1 MNQLNSLTPE
11 KPTTSPGSNYRPEID
26 GFRTIAILAVIINHF
41 NPKIM
46 ASGFLGVDIF
56 FVISGFVVTSSL
68 SHKLTQNLLQYLP
81 TFYARRIK
89 RLIPALVT
97 CVLITSIV
105 GCFFIPTG
113 EIDVSL
119 ETGIASLFGY
129 SNIYLLDEISDYFG
143 SEAELNLFTH
153 TWSLGIE
160 AQFYLLFP
168 IILGLC
174 SNGNKRQ
181 SSRNI
186 LITVVGLTV
195 LSLITYLYMI
205 EDNGDAAFFLLPS
218 RFWELGVGCLT
229 YLVLQRFSRPS
240 WRQIQQLIAPISTLL
255 IIAVLFLSK
264 DLQTL
269 TTVSIV
275 LLTAI
280 TIWAFDTKSTVVK
293 LFASK
298 WLVKIGILSYS
309 LYLWHGAVLVL
320 SRWTIGIS
328 KYTIIF
334 QLLLIIGLALASYHW
349 IENPLRHANWSR
361 QNRPVF
367 GVYLMLLLTSAFFMG
382 HLENTIAAE
391 LYSGN
396 SEKYLSYFAR
406 NQTIYPQYNKDNCHL
421 DSLDNTDISPQL
433 LSICTIPAQPKQPTL
448 FFLGNSHADHLRA
461 LGAKLA
467 KQNGYGLDGIS
478 QSSCQFPYVEKKK
491 KKCDRTQLRQ
501 YERILKTAK
510 KGDVVII
517 ANRYEIK
524 NWDKPEKNISWI
536 GIPQVM
542 NTLNQFAE
550 LLHKKGVATV
560 LIMPLPEFNH
570 NSKECLTEWFRPEF
584 SLKHICGEAKSTLL
598 TLRQPVYQKLD
609 QTLSPV
615 IYKYDP
621 FNLLCPGETCTH
633 FTSDNLHPLFIDSHH
648 LTNYGAEFLYDDFLQ
663 FLKQRLILK

>member
-1 MNQLNSLTPE
+1 MNQLNSPPPE
-11 KPTTSPGSNYRPEID
+11 KLASSANSTYRPEID

-41 NPKIM
+41 NPKIVT
-46 ASGFLGVDIF
+46 SGFLGVDIF
-56 FVISGFVVTSSL
+56 FVISGFVVTASL
-68 SHKLTQNLLQYLP
+68 SHKLTQNWPQHLP

-89 RLIPALVT
+89 RLIPALIT
-97 CVLITSIV
+97 CVLITCII
-105 GCFFIPTG
+105 GCFFIPAG
-113 EIDVSL
+113 EIDVSI

-174 SNGNKRQ
+174 SHPNQTKNR
-181 SSRNI
+181 RNI
-186 LITVVGLTV
+186 LITVLGLTI
-195 LSLITYLYMI
+195 LSLITYLYMA

-229 YLVLQRFSRPS
+229 FLVLPQLSSAS
-240 WRQIQQLIAPISTLL
+240 WRRIQQFIAPISTVLTV
-255 IIAVLFLSK
+255 AVLFFSK

-269 TTVSIV
+269 ATVSIV

-280 TIWAFDTKSTVVK
+280 TIWAFDTKSPVVN

-298 WLVKIGILSYS
+298 WFVKIGILSYS
-309 LYLWHGAVLVL
+309 LYLWHWSVLVL

-328 KYTIIF
+328 QYTIIF

-361 QNRPVF
+361 KNTPVF
-367 GVYLMLLLTSAFFMG
+367 GLYLTLLLTSAFFLG
-382 HLENTIAAE
+382 HLENTLAAE

-406 NQTIYPQYNKDNCHL
+406 NQTIYPNYTKDNCHL
-421 DSLDNTDISPQL
+421 DSRENPEISPQL
-433 LSICTIPAQPKQPTL
+433 LSICTIPAKANQPTL
-448 FFLGNSHADHLRA
+448 FFVGNSHADHLRA
-461 LGAKLA
+461 LAAKLA
-467 KQNGYGLDGIS
+467 QQKGYGIDGIS
-478 QSSCQFPYVEKKK
+478 QSSCQFPYAEKKK
-491 KKCDRTQLRQ
+491 KKCDRTQLHQ
-501 YERILKTAK
+501 YERVLKTAK
-510 KGDVVII
+510 KGDIVII

-524 NWDKPEKNISWI
+524 NWDVPEKNLSWV

-542 NTLNQFAE
+542 GTLNQFAE
-550 LLHKKGVATV
+550 LLQKKGVSTV
-560 LIMPLPEFNH
+560 LMMPLPEFSH
-570 NSKECLTEWFRPEF
+570 NTKECLAEWFRPEF
-584 SLKHICGEAKSTLL
+584 SLNQICGEEKSTLVK
-598 TLRQPVYQKLD
+598 LRKPVYEKLD

-615 IYKYDP
+615 IHKYDP
-621 FNLLCPGETCTH
+621 FNLLCPDEICTH
-633 FTSDNLHPLFIDSHH
+633 FTSDNQHPLFIDSHH
-648 LTNYGAEFLYDDFLQ
+648 LTNYGAELLYDNFLQ
-663 FLKQRLILK
+663 FLKQHSILK